1 MMHMGNLKNDCID
14 FTGDHRVIADW
25 QDFFAVEFTRGSDTD
40 SYRITNVAIKIFSF
54 WPFQIN
60 RLQI

>member
-1 MMHMGNLKNDCID
+1 MD
-14 FTGDHRVIADW
+14 FTGDRRVIADW
-25 QDFFAVEFTRGSDTD
+25 QDFFAVEFTRGSNID

-60 RLQI
+60 RLRI